1 MTIKI
6 AYDIK
11 KPKFGRKIR
20 SEVHHILSLH
30 INRSVTKKF
39 LIETLLKMTDSAS
52 PRFFMPESVLSIIV
66 LIENFFVADDF
77 AENELSPLDAPHS
90 PIQPNCH

>member
-1 MTIKI
+1 MTIKT

-11 KPKFGRKIR
+11 IPKFGREIR

-39 LIETLLKMTDSAS
+39 LIETLLKMTDSIF
-52 PRFFMPESVLSIIV
+52 PRFFMLESVLSVIV
-66 LIENFFVADDF
+66 SIGNFFVADRSMFDG
-77 AENELSPLDAPHS
+77 N
-90 PIQPNCH
+90 QR

>member
-6 AYDIK
+6 ACDIK
-11 KPKFGRKIR
+11 KPKFDRKIR

-39 LIETLLKMTDSAS
+39 LIETLLEMTDSTS
-52 PRFFMPESVLSIIV
+52 PRFFMLESVLSVIV
-66 LIENFFVADDF
+66 LIGNFFVADRF
-77 AENELSPLDAPHS
+77 MFNGN
-90 PIQPNCH
+90 QR